1 MSDVDK
7 EDGFWSWIAE
17 SVMNRPLSVL
27 VPAVVVLLIAGSPFS
42 SSKLENCNL
51 QSLSPDDESR
61 NGLELTDEYWPEN
74 VETPLKL
81 FLKLRGVILSRKKIF
96 VFCMISQRNIGD

>member
-27 VPAVVVLLIAGSPFS
+27 VPAVMVLLIAGSPF
-42 SSKLENCNL
+42 L
-51 QSLSPDDESR
+51 QANWGIVTYKSLSPDDESR

-74 VETPLKL
+74 VRNTAQ
-81 FLKLRGVILSRKKIF
+81 V
-96 VFCMISQRNIGD
+96 VF